1 MLLNYSRKCLFS
13 LRNFVPIFILIFPF
27 NRLLTRLDLCR
38 LKLKKDGN
46 PSKQQEL
53 KFRNNRK
60 HKDILHANNIN
71 SNKTSNEFT
80 YIMEVPTFT
89 FDIYGKTVKGATD
102 IRKLIADPEID
113 NTRIL
118 NILYN
123 REEPH
128 PELYKMIEENIIESQ
143 KKIS

>member
-1 MLLNYSRKCLFS
+1 MSKSKGATAVSAKYVTCFHQLLSKEDPKVAFLSFSTKGSAEHYRVEKVRKAVKLF
-13 LRNFVPIFILIFPF
+13 
-27 NRLLTRLDLCR
+27 
-38 LKLKKDGN
+38 G
-46 PSKQQEL
+46 
-53 KFRNNRK
+53 RK

-102 IRKLIADPEID
+102 IRKMIVNPDID

-128 PELYKMIEENIIESQ
+128 PELYKMIEEKIIESQ
-143 KKIS
+143 KIIS